1 MPWAG
6 PPRRLRNDSLACV
19 GMGAFMNRRLRR
31 HGMSTEVESGGESIK
46 GPEDDIKSLEND
58 FIRLRDEAQRLLSER
73 VHLENDLANLKK
85 KTSSLETEVR
95 ILTNPPLIIGHLQD
109 VLDDERAIV
118 RSSNGTVFQ
127 VSINQRLDPDIL
139 RPGTR
144 VALNQESLSII
155 EVLHDAWD
163 PMVSGAEM
171 IERPDINYES
181 VGGLDEQI
189 EQVRESIELP
199 LEKPELFRKVGIE
212 PPKGILLVG
221 PPGCG
226 KTMLAKAVASQTKA
240 TFIRMVGS
248 ELAQKY
254 IGEGG
259 RMVRE
264 LFSLAKDKAPTII
277 FLDEIDA
284 IGAKRLDSATSGDR
298 EVQRTLMQLLAEL
311 DGFDAL
317 EDVKIIAATNR
328 PDILDDALLRP
339 GRFDRVIEIPLP
351 NDKGRKSILSIHLS
365 KMTTSRVNIAKAT
378 DATEGFSGAELKA
391 ACVESGMIAIRD
403 GRSKVT
409 QIDVLNAIDLVKKK
423 RESNGN
429 SSSPEEL
436 YG

>member
-1 MPWAG
+1 
-6 PPRRLRNDSLACV
+6 
-19 GMGAFMNRRLRR
+19 
-31 HGMSTEVESGGESIK
+31 MSSEVENNNTPLSSQSDDELMK
-46 GPEDDIKSLEND
+46 LEEDYQKLLADSQSLIN
-58 FIRLRDEAQRLLSER
+58 ER
-73 VHLENDLANLKK
+73 
-85 KTSSLETEVR
+85 SYLETEIRTLKKRATRLDDEVR
-95 ILTNPPLIIGHLQD
+95 LLKTPPLIIGHLQD
-109 VLDDERAIV
+109 VLDERTAIV

-127 VSINQRLDPDIL
+127 VSLNQRLEPERL
-139 RPGTR
+139 KPGTR
-144 VALNQESLSII
+144 VALNQDTLAVI
-155 EVLHDAWD
+155 EVLHEAWD

-171 IERPDINYES
+171 VEKPDVTYES
-181 VGGLDEQI
+181 VAGLDEQI
-189 EQVRESIELP
+189 TSVREAIELP
-199 LEKPELFRKVGIE
+199 LLQPELFSKVGIT

-226 KTMLAKAVASQTKA
+226 KTLLAKAVAQQTDA

-264 LFSLAKDKAPTII
+264 LFSLAKEKSPSII

-284 IGAKRLDSATSGDR
+284 IGAKRLDGSTSGDR

-339 GRFDRVIEIPLP
+339 GRFDRIVTIPLP
-351 NDKGRKSILSIHLS
+351 DETGRKEILALHTSGMS
-365 KMTTSRVNIAKAT
+365 TSRINLKTIVEK
-378 DATEGFSGAELKA
+378 TEGYSGAELKA
-391 ACVESGMIAIRD
+391 TCVEAGMIAIRD
-403 GRSKVT
+403 KRDKVT
-409 QIDVLNAIDLVKKK
+409 QKDLVQAVDKIQVKK
-423 RESNGN
+423 STSGS
-429 SSSPEEL
+429 SSSPDAL

>member
-1 MPWAG
+1 
-6 PPRRLRNDSLACV
+6 
-19 GMGAFMNRRLRR
+19 MG
-31 HGMSTEVESGGESIK
+31 TEVEQKAPSRA
-46 GPEDDIKSLEND
+46 PPQEDEIKSLELAYSDLQEQAQNLINERSQLESD
-58 FIRLRDEAQRLLSER
+58 IRNLKKRAQRL
-73 VHLENDLANLKK
+73 DD
-85 KTSSLETEVR
+85 EVR
-95 ILTNPPLIIGHLQD
+95 LLKSPPLIIGHLQD
-109 VLDDERAIV
+109 VLDDRTAIV

-127 VSINQRLDPDIL
+127 VSLNQRLEPKTL
-139 RPGTR
+139 KPGTR
-144 VALNQESLSII
+144 VALNQDTLAVI

-171 IERPDINYES
+171 VTKPDITYDA
-181 VGGLDEQI
+181 VAGLDEQV
-189 EQVRESIELP
+189 ESVREAIELP
-199 LEKPELFRKVGIE
+199 LTSPELFKKVGIT

-226 KTMLAKAVASQTKA
+226 KTLLAKAVANQTDA

-264 LFSLAKDKAPTII
+264 LFSLAKDKSPSII

-284 IGAKRLDSATSGDR
+284 IGAKRLDGSTSGDR

-339 GRFDRVIEIPLP
+339 GRFDRIITIPLP
-351 NDKGRKSILSIHLS
+351 DEKGRKAILSLHISTMSAKRINLQ
-365 KMTTSRVNIAKAT
+365 RVVEK
-378 DATEGFSGAELKA
+378 TEGYSGAELKA
-391 ACVESGMIAIRD
+391 TCVEAGMIAIRD
-403 GRSKVT
+403 GRSSVSNDDLLQAVT
-409 QIDVLNAIDLVKKK
+409 RINEKKT
-423 RESNGN
+423 NGGRTA
-429 SSSPEEL
+429 SPDAL
-436 YG
+436 YS

>member
-1 MPWAG
+1 MI
-6 PPRRLRNDSLACV
+6 S
-19 GMGAFMNRRLRR
+19 MG
-31 HGMSTEVESGGESIK
+31 TEVEQKAPSRA
-46 GPEDDIKSLEND
+46 PPQEDEIKSLELAYSDLQEQAQNLINERSQLESD
-58 FIRLRDEAQRLLSER
+58 IRNLKKRAQRL
-73 VHLENDLANLKK
+73 DD
-85 KTSSLETEVR
+85 EVR
-95 ILTNPPLIIGHLQD
+95 LLKSPPLIIGHLQD
-109 VLDDERAIV
+109 VLDDRTAIV

-127 VSINQRLDPDIL
+127 VSLNQRLEPKTL
-139 RPGTR
+139 KPGTR
-144 VALNQESLSII
+144 VALNQDTLAVI

-171 IERPDINYES
+171 VTKPDITYDA
-181 VGGLDEQI
+181 VAGLDEQV
-189 EQVRESIELP
+189 ESVREAIELP
-199 LEKPELFRKVGIE
+199 LTSPELFKKVGIT

-226 KTMLAKAVASQTKA
+226 KTLLAKAVANQTDA

-264 LFSLAKDKAPTII
+264 LFSLAKDKSPSII

-284 IGAKRLDSATSGDR
+284 IGAKRLDGSTSGDR

-339 GRFDRVIEIPLP
+339 GRFDRIITIPLP
-351 NDKGRKSILSIHLS
+351 DEKGRKAILSLHISTMSARRINLQ
-365 KMTTSRVNIAKAT
+365 RVVEK
-378 DATEGFSGAELKA
+378 TEGYSGAELKA
-391 ACVESGMIAIRD
+391 TCVEAGMIAIRD
-403 GRSKVT
+403 GRSSVSNDDLLQAVT
-409 QIDVLNAIDLVKKK
+409 RINEKKT
-423 RESNGN
+423 NGGRTA
-429 SSSPEEL
+429 SPDAL
-436 YG
+436 YS